1 MRTLDR
7 RLQKLE
13 QENKRRSTKHIL
25 LVERYPGQ
33 TLEEAKAEAGLCS
46 TNENDYQIV
55 FMTAQ
60 DFATL

>member
-13 QENKRRSTKHIL
+13 QENKRLSTKHLL

-33 TLEEAKAEAGLCS
+33 PLEEAKEEAGLS
-46 TNENDYQIV
+46 GKNENNSQIV

-60 DFATL
+60 DFACL

>member
-1 MRTLDR
+1 MGANDR
-7 RLQKLE
+7 RLRKLGH
-13 QENKRRSTKHIL
+13 ENKRRSTKHMF

-33 TLEEAKAEAGLCS
+33 PLEEAKAEAGLS
-46 TNENDYQIV
+46 GKNESDYQIV